1 MARNINDIQRDI
13 DRNRRNLAQ
22 TLDEMIDRAKPTN
35 VAGDVKTVMV
45 AKLQD
50 PEIQKIVAGVS
61 AVVVGLVVLTMAR
74 SAKRRKELK
83 ELRQLLVARDS

>member
-22 TLDEMIDRAKPTN
+22 TLDEIIDRAKPTN

-50 PEIQKIVAGVS
+50 PEIQKNCSG
-61 AVVVGLVVLTMAR
+61 R
-74 SAKRRKELK
+74 ERRRGWPRGIDHGALGE
-83 ELRQLLVARDS
+83 AS

>member
-13 DRNRRNLAQ
+13 ERNRRNLAQ
-22 TLDEMIDRAKPTN
+22 TLDEIVDRAKPTN

-50 PEIQKIVAGVS
+50 PEIQNYEIGRASCRERV
-61 AVVVGLVVLTMAR
+61 
-74 SAKRRKELK
+74 
-83 ELRQLLVARDS
+83 

>member
-22 TLDEMIDRAKPTN
+22 TLDEIIDR
-35 VAGDVKTVMV
+35 
-45 AKLQD
+45 
-50 PEIQKIVAGVS
+50 EIQKIVAGVS

>member
-22 TLDEMIDRAKPTN
+22 TLDEIIDRAKPTN
-35 VAGDVKTVMV
+35 VAGVVKTVMV

-50 PEIQKIVAGVS
+50 PEIQNIVAGVS
-61 AVVVGLVVLTMAR
+61 AVVVGIVVLTMAR